1 MIAMAETMRYCVVH
15 ETQYSYE
22 SAVSIS
28 RQALHLA
35 PQSTPYQRCIRHELR
50 IEPAPTYRIDEIDCF
65 GNPLTRLEIDTPHR
79 ELLIAAE
86 MEVDVMAHAGR
97 IDLDASPSW
106 QAAIAEF
113 AYVGEEVPSSR
124 VLEASRYRFESP
136 FIRFNPDLADFAR
149 DCFSARTPLLR
160 ACANLMSK
168 IHREF
173 RFDSSA
179 TQIATPLAEVLEKRH
194 GVCQDFA
201 HLMIGCLRTLGLPA
215 RYVSGYLLTVPPP
228 GKQRLVGADASHAWV
243 SVHCPQYGWV
253 DFDPTNDVR
262 PDLGHIRLAWGRDF
276 GDVSPLRGII
286 LGGSEHELDVRVTVT
301 PTDGQ
306 SPSSIPIVQP

>member
-1 MIAMAETMRYCVVH
+1 
-15 ETQYSYE
+15 
-22 SAVSIS
+22 
-28 RQALHLA
+28 
-35 PQSTPYQRCIRHELR
+35 LR
-50 IEPAPTYRIDEIDCF
+50 IEPAPTYRIDEADCF

-86 MEVDVMAHAGR
+86 MQVDVSAHAGR
-97 IDLDASPSW
+97 IDLNASPSW
-106 QAAIAEF
+106 PAAVAEL
-113 AYVGEEVPSSR
+113 AYAGEQVPSPQM
-124 VLEASRYRFESP
+124 LEASRYRFESP
-136 FIRFNPDLADFAR
+136 FIRFNQDLAEFAR
-149 DCFSARTPLLR
+149 DCFAARTPLLV
-160 ACANLMSK
+160 ACAQLMSK

-179 TQIATPLAEVLEKRH
+179 TQIATPLAEVLEKRR

-228 GKQRLVGADASHAWV
+228 GKPRLIGADASHAWV
-243 SVHCPQYGWV
+243 SVHCPTHGWV

-262 PDLGHIRLAWGRDF
+262 PDLGHITLAWGRDF

-286 LGGSEHELDVRVTVT
+286 LGGGEHELDVRVTVT
-301 PTDGQ
+301 PTSG
-306 SPSSIPIVQP
+306 